1 MYLLSQNSIKMKF
14 LTKEQTM
21 NYTFKIEDWDTTV
34 TIETNDLEV
43 LEKLSEAVILAME
56 EVDEDEEEDAE

>member
-1 MYLLSQNSIKMKF
+1 MKF
-14 LTKEQTM
+14 LTKEKTM

-43 LEKLSEAVILAME
+43 LEKLSEAVILAIE